1 MYQLAVLCRDML
13 AERSA
18 WKRNLVQD
26 PSWYL
31 FNIWCF
37 EVYKVQANLFL
48 LYHYWKSVNRPPT
61 LAPSGELKSMEMN
74 IANEIST
81 LMTLC
86 LCCDYL
92 ICFHI

>member
-48 LYHYWKSVNRPPT
+48 LYHYWNEVPALELSGNLRLSVTTNNQTGP
-61 LAPSGELKSMEMN
+61 
-74 IANEIST
+74 
-81 LMTLC
+81 
-86 LCCDYL
+86 
-92 ICFHI
+92 